1 MKKYL
6 IIGVHPTPNGPLHL
20 GHVAGPFLTLDIFHR
35 CKKILGYDVFFISGT
50 DSYEEHVSLKA
61 FEENIQEY
69 DVAQKYSDLILKDL
83 YLLNID
89 LDTYLPL
96 HNNKESYFY
105 YCQSIVEKI
114 LKSDSIIKKNEI
126 FPYDLWRKRYLSGGW
141 LQGVCY
147 LCGEDTGGFYCEN
160 CGGHHQPD
168 EIYPHRFKYT
178 DESNIIYLMIRSLF
192 LMVTNKEVL
201 KNIKG
206 RYSNYTINMI
216 LSDILSRKEI
226 YLTRLTLPSTFGPK
240 IICPEKYFN
249 VAFSYTVGLAAFY
262 LMCGDVYASKCNG
275 ENAFNVEDVKIVTA
289 YGFDNISAYLMGMEP
304 ILQKIGYKKLTD
316 INFVNKFLLLN
327 GSKFSTSRNHALWV
341 RHLVEQKVIH
351 SDLLRLIMALNCPD
365 KEVVDFSIETIAG
378 TLNEFV
384 KKWNAMLYR
393 VSCLTE
399 WTIGFDGLG
408 EFLENFQSICE
419 KDKNISRELSL
430 FILDMVNNSVDIN
443 DNCIFGY
450 FLLIMYVIYPIMPST
465 SQLFFN
471 DIMKCNNEY
480 ISRDVL
486 FSLYSCENIYKK
498 NSSVFCELFFEE
510 VDKMLLTKAV
520 GVK

>member
-20 GHVAGPFLTLDIFHR
+20 GHIAGPFLTLDIFHR
-35 CKKILGYDVFFISGT
+35 CKKMLDYDVFFISGT
-50 DSYEEHVSLKA
+50 DSYEEHVSIKA
-61 FEENIQEY
+61 FEEKIPEH

-83 YLLNID
+83 YLLNIK
-89 LDTYLPL
+89 LDVYLPL

-105 YCQSIVEKI
+105 YCQSIIEEI
-114 LKSDSIIKKNEI
+114 LKSDSIIKKNEF
-126 FPYDLWRKRYLSGGW
+126 FPYDLRRGKYLFGGW
-141 LQGVCY
+141 LQGVCH

-178 DESNIIYLMIRSLF
+178 DEDNVIYLMIRSLF
-192 LMVTNKEVL
+192 LNVTNKEVL

-206 RYSNYTINMI
+206 RYSNHSIDMI
-216 LSDILSRKEI
+216 LSDILSRKETH
-226 YLTRLTLPSTFGPK
+226 LTRLTLPSSFGPK
-240 IICPEKYFN
+240 IISPEKYFN

-262 LMCGDVYASKCNG
+262 LMCGDVYSFKCNG
-275 ENAFNVEDVKIVTA
+275 ENAFNVENVEIVTA

-304 ILQKIGYKKLTD
+304 ILQKIGFKKLTD

-351 SDLLRLIMALNCPD
+351 SDLLRLIMAMNCPD
-365 KEVVDFSIETIAG
+365 KEIVDFNIETIAV

-384 KKWNAMLYR
+384 RKWNSMLYR
-393 VSCLTE
+393 VSSLTE
-399 WTIGFDGLG
+399 WTISFNGLD
-408 EFLENFQSICE
+408 EFLEHFHSICE
-419 KDKNISRELSL
+419 KDNNMSRELSL
-430 FILDMVNNSVDIN
+430 FILDMVNNSKSIN
-443 DNCIFGY
+443 DERMFSY
-450 FLLIMYVIYPIMPST
+450 FVLIMYVIYPIMPSI
-465 SQLFFN
+465 SDSFFN
-471 DIMKCNNEY
+471 GILKYSDGCV
-480 ISRDVL
+480 SRNVL
-486 FSLYSCENIYKK
+486 FSLCSCGTVYKK
-498 NSSVFCELFFEE
+498 NSAVFNKLFFEE
-510 VDKMLLTKAV
+510 VDKVTLTKAV